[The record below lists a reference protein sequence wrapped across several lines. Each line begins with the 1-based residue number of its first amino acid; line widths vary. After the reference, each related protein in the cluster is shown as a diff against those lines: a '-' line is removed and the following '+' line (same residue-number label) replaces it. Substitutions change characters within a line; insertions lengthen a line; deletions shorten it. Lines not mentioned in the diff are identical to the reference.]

1 MNIIL
6 ASNSPRRKE
15 ILNQL
20 NLDFMVMPSSFE
32 ESSLDME
39 PKALV
44 EHFAYMKA
52 KDVYEQHSDIR
63 KPDTFILGSD
73 TIVYNGRIMGKP
85 KDNEDAFQ
93 MLKELSG
100 REHMVISGISVIN
113 AATGQSLTRN
123 EITRVCF
130 RSLSDREIW
139 SYVESGEPKDKAGA
153 YAIQGIGSLFVKEIK
168 GCYFNVVGLPVQKF
182 NEIMNEFGILL
193 L

>member
-15 ILNQL
+15 ILKQL
-20 NLDFMVMPSSFE
+20 NLNFEVIPSSFE
-32 ESSLDME
+32 ELSLDME
-39 PKALV
+39 PKTLV

-52 KDVYEQHSDIR
+52 KDVYERHTDIR
-63 KPDTFILGSD
+63 KPDTYILGSD

-85 KDNEDAFQ
+85 KDDEDAYQ

-100 REHMVISGISVIN
+100 REHMVISGISIIK

-123 EITRVCF
+123 EITRVFF
-130 RSLSDREIW
+130 RNLSDREIW
-139 SYVESGEPKDKAGA
+139 NYIVNGEPKDKAGS

-182 NEIMNEFGILL
+182 NEIMNEFGKLL

>member
-52 KDVYEQHSDIR
+52 KDVYEQYSDIR

>member
-20 NLDFMVMPSSFE
+20 NLNFMVIPSSFE
-32 ESSLDME
+32 EPTLDME
-39 PKALV
+39 PEKLV

-52 KDVYEQHSDIR
+52 HDVYERHTEIR
-63 KPDTFILGSD
+63 KPDTYILGSD

-85 KDNEDAFQ
+85 KSNEDAYQ

-100 REHMVISGISVIN
+100 KEHMVISGISIIK
-113 AATGQSLTRN
+113 AATGKSLTRN

-130 RSLSDREIW
+130 RALSDREIW
-139 SYVESGEPKDKAGA
+139 NYVISGEPRDKAGS

-168 GCYFNVVGLPVQKF
+168 GCYFNVVGLPVQKL
-182 NEIMNEFGILL
+182 NEIMNEFGNSLL
-193 L
+193 

>member
-20 NLDFMVMPSSFE
+20 NLDFMVIPSSFE

-44 EHFAYMKA
+44 EYFAYMKA
-52 KDVYEQHSDIR
+52 KDVYEQHTDIR

-100 REHMVISGISVIN
+100 REHMVISGISVIE

-130 RSLSDREIW
+130 RNLSDREIW
-139 SYVESGEPKDKAGA
+139 SYVVSGEPKDKAGA

-182 NEIMNEFGILL
+182 NEIMNEFGKLL

>member
-20 NLDFMVMPSSFE
+20 NLNFEVIPSSFE
-32 ESSLDME
+32 ELSLDME
-39 PKALV
+39 PKTLV

-52 KDVYEQHSDIR
+52 KDVYERHTDIR
-63 KPDTFILGSD
+63 KSDTYILGSD

-85 KDNEDAFQ
+85 KDDEDAYQ

-100 REHMVISGISVIN
+100 REHMVISGISIIK
-113 AATGQSLTRN
+113 AATGQSMTRN

-130 RSLSDREIW
+130 RNLSDREIW
-139 SYVESGEPKDKAGA
+139 KYIVSGESKDKAGS

-182 NEIMNEFGILL
+182 NEIMNEFGKLL